1 MRFIRVGTAVAIL
14 NEERQILLSHRGD
27 MDVWN
32 LPTGRLDAHEALAQG
47 AIREVKE
54 ETGLQVALEYPV
66 GLYYFEA
73 TRRMNILFVGFSIGG
88 TLQAQTDE
96 TRDNRYFALSEL
108 PSNLFASY
116 MAQDAVH
123 QVKARTLSIATD
135 PAEIRRIRRKLAR
148 RWIMNLLQGRPEP
161 RHVPFHVT
169 ATALIWDQDHHR
181 LLVEGDRL
189 GLPQVIC
196 RGQRAPWLDL
206 QQVLES
212 RYHIQGVSLR
222 WVGIWQD
229 PLHNQIDLVFATTTH
244 PAVTPSP
251 QLSWVDPR
259 NAGLSERDFTCAQKT
274 SPQYSESNVWLGLK
288 DNPLPTIVQ
297 V

>member
-123 QVKARTLSIATD
+123 QVKARTLSIATA

-161 RHVPFHVT
+161 RHVPFQVT

-181 LLVEGDRL
+181 LLVEADRL
-189 GLPQVIC
+189 RLPQVI
-196 RGQRAPWLDL
+196 
-206 QQVLES
+206 
-212 RYHIQGVSLR
+212 
-222 WVGIWQD
+222 
-229 PLHNQIDLVFATTTH
+229 
-244 PAVTPSP
+244 
-251 QLSWVDPR
+251 
-259 NAGLSERDFTCAQKT
+259 
-274 SPQYSESNVWLGLK
+274 
-288 DNPLPTIVQ
+288 
-297 V
+297 